1 MFLTNLRLSS
11 FQDPVEVETYA
22 EEFDAT
28 EDGMNC
34 PQWMVGAGEVMGD
47 EDCLNLNVYTPKVD
61 KKKRPV
67 MVYLHGGAFI
77 TGGGSS
83 STFGAAYIV
92 ENDVVLVTMNYRL
105 GALGFMATADKAI
118 SGNMGIK
125 DQIVALKWVQNNI
138 ANFGGDP
145 NQVTIF
151 GDDAGGASVSIHMMS
166 PESKGK

>member
-1 MFLTNLRLSS
+1 
-11 FQDPVEVETYA
+11 
-22 EEFDAT
+22 
-28 EDGMNC
+28 MNC

-67 MVYLHGGAFI
+67 MVYIHGGAFI

-83 STFGAAYIV
+83 TTFGPAYIV
-92 ENDVVLVTMNYRL
+92 ENDVVLVTLNYRL

-145 NQVTIF
+145 KQVTIF

-166 PESKGK
+166 PESNGEYEDSLVQSFDRYFLLINCFDFLR